1 MSEQMRLDAALV
13 SRGLIGGRD
22 RAKELI
28 SNGFVLVNGSVV
40 KKAAYLCAIDD
51 RIELL
56 QVPEFVS
63 RGGEKLEK
71 ALSVFPVNVQ
81 DVCALDIGASTGG
94 FTQCLLNHGAKE
106 VYAVDVGH
114 GQLAEVL
121 RMDSRVHNLEGTNIR
136 DLHPELLR
144 EKPALAVCD
153 ASFISIRLI
162 FPVLRNVLAP
172 GANCIFLV
180 KPQFEAGRQ
189 NVGKKGV
196 VKDPAVHK
204 MVLRQVL
211 DAVSENGFTPIDLTH
226 SPIRGPE
233 GNIEFLLWF
242 SDVGESKMFNV
253 DEIVRAAHR
262 EHAAG

>member
-28 SNGFVLVNGSVV
+28 ANGSVLVNGKVV
-40 KKAAYLCAIDD
+40 KKAAYACAPQDEIT
-51 RIELL
+51 LL
-56 QVPEFVS
+56 QAPEFVS

-71 ALSVFPVNVQ
+71 ALSVFPVNVRG
-81 DVCALDIGASTGG
+81 VHALDIGASTGG
-94 FTQCLLNHGAKE
+94 FTQCLLRHGAEK

-114 GQLAEVL
+114 DQLAEVL
-121 RMDSRVHNLEGTNIR
+121 KNDARVCNLEGTNAR
-136 DLHPELLR
+136 DLRPEMFDS
-144 EKPALAVCD
+144 KPTLAVCD

-162 FPVLRNVLAP
+162 FPVLKDLLAP

-211 DAVSENGFTPIDLTH
+211 ESVRENGFTPIDLTH

-233 GNIEFLLWF
+233 GNLEFLLWF
-242 SDVGESKMFNV
+242 SDAGNPAMFNI
-253 DEIVRAAHR
+253 DEIVRSAHR
-262 EHAAG
+262 DCAIG

>member
-13 SRGLIGGRD
+13 NRGLIGGRD

-28 SNGFVLVNGSVV
+28 SNGFVQVNGKVI
-40 KKAAYLCAIDD
+40 KKAAYLCAAEDSIN
-51 RIELL
+51 LL
-56 QVPEFVS
+56 QAPEFVS

-81 DVCALDIGASTGG
+81 NACALDIGASTGG
-94 FTQCLLNHGAKE
+94 FTQCLLRHGAAE

-114 GQLAEVL
+114 DQLAEVL
-121 RMDSRVHNLEGTNIR
+121 KKDTRVHNLEGTNIR
-136 DLHPELLR
+136 DLSPEMLHS
-144 EKPALAVCD
+144 KPTLAVCD

-162 FPVLRNVLAP
+162 FPVLRKLLAP
-172 GANCIFLV
+172 GADCVFLV

-211 DAVSENGFTPIDLTH
+211 ESVKENGFTPIGLTS

-233 GNIEFLLWF
+233 GNLEFLLWF
-242 SDVGESKMFNV
+242 SDSGKPVELNI
-253 DEIVRAAHR
+253 DEIVRSAHR
-262 EHAAG
+262 EHATD